1 MTTAIGFI
9 GFGEVTRAF
18 ARGLAGE
25 GATPVIV
32 YHRGRQDVD
41 RWSRLLREADASHVQ
56 LTDAI
61 DEMAGRTRIIF
72 SAVVPA
78 AALTVA
84 QQASAHLAPS
94 HLYVDVNSTS
104 PAVKQHIAAAV
115 TAAGA
120 RFVDAAIM
128 NAVPDCGH
136 RTEMLACGNGTE
148 ALTAE
153 MARFGMRFEDVGE
166 TPGRAAAIKM
176 CRSLILKGLAGLFT
190 ESLVAARRFQ
200 VEDAVLAGIQ
210 RTYPDM
216 DWTRLAQFMLWRTAC
231 QAERR
236 AQELE
241 QAAETIA
248 SLGIAPI
255 MARAA
260 SARFQSV
267 AALSLADRLDAE
279 PCPDY
284 RELLDAIDLARP

>member
-9 GFGEVTRAF
+9 GFGEVTRTFAF
-18 ARGLAGE
+18 GLAGE
-25 GATPVIV
+25 GVRPLIV
-32 YHRGRQDVD
+32 YHRGRKDVD
-41 RWSRLLREADASHVQ
+41 KWVRLVRAANASQVQ

-61 DEMAGRTRIIF
+61 DDMARRTRIIF

-78 AALTVA
+78 AALAMA
-84 QQASAHLAPS
+84 QQAAPHLTPT
-94 HLYVDVNSTS
+94 HIYVDVNSTS
-104 PAVKQHIAAAV
+104 PDVKQQIAGAV

-128 NAVPDCGH
+128 NAVPECGH
-136 RTEMLACGNGTE
+136 RTEMLVCGNGTA

-153 MARFGMRFEDVGE
+153 MARFGMCFEDVGE

-190 ESLVAARRFQ
+190 ESLVAARRFE
-200 VEDAVLAGIQ
+200 VEEAVLTGIQ
-210 RTYPDM
+210 KTYPDM
-216 DWTRLAQFMLWRTAC
+216 NWTRLAQFMLWRTAC

-241 QAAETIA
+241 QAAETVA
-248 SLGIAPI
+248 SLGIVPI

-267 AALSLADRLDAE
+267 AALGLAPPLEAE
-279 PCPDY
+279 GCPDY
-284 RELLDAIDLARP
+284 RALLDAIDLARA